1 MARLDRQTLHLINY
15 QFRQVVRDDGHV
27 ASVTNERRA
36 HQGFG
41 CKTVFAAPT
50 AESNCSP
57 ISAKA
62 ARWLIPPVPW
72 AITLDVVVWLPR
84 AQIQKLFGLQARRSS
99 RVSLTTITN
108 ETLREAKPLAR
119 LALLSGG
126 CRLVQKAAFDAD
138 AHHRQTR
145 LTHSE
150 QGGHSQRFGGQDR
163 TLRALVSIC
172 RASALR
178 WLWAHRRHAQPK
190 FRTRSSSRRELRGS
204 GSLSGSVRIDR
215 VLARPPPPRTRND
228 SRDAACSSLRGAL
241 ATKRSRLPLRGG
253 WIAWLRLQ

>member
-1 MARLDRQTLHLINY
+1 M
-15 QFRQVVRDDGHV
+15 
-27 ASVTNERRA
+27 
-36 HQGFG
+36 
-41 CKTVFAAPT
+41 
-50 AESNCSP
+50 
-57 ISAKA
+57 
-62 ARWLIPPVPW
+62 
-72 AITLDVVVWLPR
+72 
-84 AQIQKLFGLQARRSS
+84 
-99 RVSLTTITN
+99 
-108 ETLREAKPLAR
+108 
-119 LALLSGG
+119 LSGG

-253 WIAWLRLQ
+253 LDCLAALAMTMWKQAYSATIWVGRARRSGWRVSVAAR

>member
-1 MARLDRQTLHLINY
+1 M
-15 QFRQVVRDDGHV
+15 
-27 ASVTNERRA
+27 
-36 HQGFG
+36 
-41 CKTVFAAPT
+41 
-50 AESNCSP
+50 
-57 ISAKA
+57 
-62 ARWLIPPVPW
+62 
-72 AITLDVVVWLPR
+72 
-84 AQIQKLFGLQARRSS
+84 
-99 RVSLTTITN
+99 
-108 ETLREAKPLAR
+108 
-119 LALLSGG
+119 LSGG

-253 WIAWLRLQ
+253 LDCLAALAMTMWKQARATRRRELTSGQSGRIFMAGRHGPELRHA

>member
-1 MARLDRQTLHLINY
+1 MQDRFCRADGRKQLLADIRQSCSMADSSGPLRYHVGCCG
-15 QFRQVVRDDGHV
+15 VV
-27 ASVTNERRA
+27 
-36 HQGFG
+36 
-41 CKTVFAAPT
+41 
-50 AESNCSP
+50 
-57 ISAKA
+57 A
-62 ARWLIPPVPW
+62 ARANPKALRPSSPP
-72 AITLDVVVWLPR
+72 I
-84 AQIQKLFGLQARRSS
+84 
-99 RVSLTTITN
+99 VSCFADNDTN

-190 FRTRSSSRRELRGS
+190 FRTRSSSRRELRDS

-253 WIAWLRLQ
+253 LDCLAALAMTMWKQARATRRRELTSGQSGRIFMAGRHGPELRHA